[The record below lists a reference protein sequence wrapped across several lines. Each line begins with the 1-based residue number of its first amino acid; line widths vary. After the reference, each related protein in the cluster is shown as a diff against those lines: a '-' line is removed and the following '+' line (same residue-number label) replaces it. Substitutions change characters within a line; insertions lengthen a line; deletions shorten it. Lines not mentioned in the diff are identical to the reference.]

1 MKKIISLVFLLFFG
15 VVLTSC
21 SKSLTTISDPLNDM
35 DLITDESTHITNY
48 NLISYSNDEYKNE
61 LEIIK
66 QHKDSDIYYAVS
78 YNFAKNTIHFV
89 EFNDTINVYTG
100 IEFNNKNK
108 EETIEF
114 FKNFLHIVSN
124 DIEFNPKNINRH
136 KFTDVN
142 QTYIYNVED
151 SGLYYVNLVSNNN
164 LNIYS
169 LPDAYLKDKLLGYHK
184 NVGVRTNFIGYNT
197 TSDFNNYSFTVEPM
211 HINEFLPHKD
221 LNREFS
227 KFTYVENDI
236 FSTNYLISNK
246 NFYIKDELCKI
257 PIHTIIN
264 ISDKQKKIDLSLG
277 LDSVNI
283 NINIIPIN

>member
-1 MKKIISLVFLLFFG
+1 MKKIISFAFLLFFG
-15 VVLTSC
+15 VILTSC
-21 SKSLTTISDPLNDM
+21 SKTLTTISDPLNDM
-35 DLITDESTHITNY
+35 DLISNESTQITNY
-48 NLISYSNDEYKNE
+48 NLISCSNDKYKNE

-66 QHKDSDIYYAVS
+66 EHKDSDIYYSVS
-78 YNFAKNTIHFV
+78 YNVAEKIIHFV

-100 IEFNNKNK
+100 IEFNNKSK
-108 EETIEF
+108 EEITEF

-124 DIEFNPKNINRH
+124 DIEINPKIINRH
-136 KFTDVN
+136 KFTDVH

-164 LNIYS
+164 LDIYS
-169 LPDAYLKDKLLGYHK
+169 VPDAYLKDKLLGYHK

-197 TSDFNNYSFTVEPM
+197 TSDFTSYSFIVELK

-236 FSTNYLISNK
+236 FSTNYLIKNK
-246 NFYIKDELCKI
+246 NFYVRDELCKI
-257 PIHTIIN
+257 PIHTIVNIN
-264 ISDKQKKIDLSLG
+264 DNQKKMDLSLG
-277 LDSVNI
+277 LDAVNI